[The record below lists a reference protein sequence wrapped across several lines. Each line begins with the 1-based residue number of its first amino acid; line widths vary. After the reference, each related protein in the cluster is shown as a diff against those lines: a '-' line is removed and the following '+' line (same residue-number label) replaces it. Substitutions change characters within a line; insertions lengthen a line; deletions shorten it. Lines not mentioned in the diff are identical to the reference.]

1 MKREDNNNYF
11 DIVIIGAGPAGSTF
25 ARHVAEVGFSVLIVD
40 GQNERTR
47 KPCGG
52 LLSPDAQEIFA
63 KEGLTIPNE
72 ILADPQI
79 FAVRTMDIEQDIVK
93 DYQRFYLNMDRLAFD
108 SFLLDMVPEN
118 VERISGRCI
127 QIEKPQDRGFNLTLS
142 FEDKTREEIECSYI
156 VGADGAS
163 SIVRKSFYPEMK
175 QYVAIQEWFEKED
188 GDDMLFAC
196 VFDEKTSESCS
207 WVIRKDEYLIYGGCF
222 DTRTGRDD
230 YERQLERFR
239 EFSGL
244 SLSKKIKREACLV
257 NVPQKKKDFITGK
270 DGVYLIG
277 EAAGFISASSFEGI
291 SNAMNSGRY
300 LADSFKE
307 VFSKENME
315 RSTLHLSCSDSRCL
329 INDRMK
335 EADNRDLTAELSNRY
350 SEKCG
355 KLKKKLCKRILK
367 KKLLFNPFTRKLIMK
382 SGIQSL

>member
-1 MKREDNNNYF
+1 MLRDDKRYF
-11 DIVIIGAGPAGSTF
+11 DIVVIGAGPAGSTF
-25 ARHVAEVGFSVLIVD
+25 ARHVADAGFSVLVVD
-40 GQNERTR
+40 GQNDKTR

-79 FAVRTMDIEQDIVK
+79 FAVRTMDIEQNIVK

-118 VERISGRCI
+118 VEKFSGRCT
-127 QIEKPQDRGFNLTLS
+127 QIERKQDKGFKLTLV
-142 FEDKTREEIECSYI
+142 FEDKSREEIECSFL
-156 VGADGAS
+156 VGADGAN
-163 SIVRKSFYPEMK
+163 SIVRKSFYPEIK

-188 GDDMLFAC
+188 GDEMLFAC

-222 DTRTGRDD
+222 DMKTGRDD

-239 EFSGL
+239 KFSGL

-257 NVPQKKKDFITGK
+257 NVPQKKKDFVTGK

-291 SNAMNSGRY
+291 SNAMNSARY
-300 LADSFKE
+300 LSDSFKE
-307 VFSKENME
+307 VYSKENIE

-329 INDRMK
+329 INDRMN
-335 EADNRDLTAELSNRY
+335 EADNRDLKAELSEKY
-350 SEKCG
+350 SEKCK
-355 KLKKKLCKRILK
+355 KLKKKLYMRILK
-367 KKLLFNPFTRKLIMK
+367 KKLLFNPFTRKLIMR